1 MVEKVETRIY
11 LMAGLITIIVFTVGI
26 AIGYSISSQKY
37 NSMSSDLQNIQVQQK
52 DLEIELLLINT
63 LGEDKSCDTI
73 KYEIDKT
80 ANQSVSLGE
89 KVSYYDQE
97 IIKNPDFFILKKN
110 YIMNLIQFWSYWELY
125 KNNCNSTVNTVL
137 YFYSIKDCQNCD
149 AQGYVLSFLKDRYP
163 SEIMTFALDKDEDLY
178 SLDLIKKVY
187 NISSAPT
194 LIVNNKKYESLMD
207 VNQLKS
213 IMTLSH

>member
-1 MVEKVETRIY
+1 MVKKVETRIY
-11 LMAGLITIIVFTVGI
+11 LMAGLITAIVFTVGV

-52 DLEIELLLINT
+52 DLEIELLLINS
-63 LGEDKSCDTI
+63 LGEEKSCDTI

-125 KNNCNSTVNTVL
+125 KTNCNSTVNTVL
-137 YFYSIKDCQNCD
+137 YFYSIKDCQSCD
-149 AQGYVLSFLKDRYP
+149 AQGYVLSFLKDKYP

-187 NISSAPT
+187 NITSAPT